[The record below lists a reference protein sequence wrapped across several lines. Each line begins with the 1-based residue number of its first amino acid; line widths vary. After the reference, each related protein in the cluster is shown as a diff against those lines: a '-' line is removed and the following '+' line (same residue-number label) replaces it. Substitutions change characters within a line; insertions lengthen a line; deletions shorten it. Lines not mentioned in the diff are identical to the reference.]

1 MLFIFGTH
9 LFGLRRY
16 AYKYMMCGNCGT
28 PRLFIQTRGFAW
40 GHLFWIPLVPLGYQY
55 SWHCAACAKENNTM
69 PTSFGIKLILL
80 ITLFF
85 VFYMLTLGEWATNLG
100 ESVIW
105 WQLGV
110 GILLSWSIYETF
122 NHFKKKE
129 KNKYKYMLP
138 LPDSEYC
145 SVCDGE
151 LRTTE
156 KGKLQCND
164 CKCFALGLPSNEFRD
179 TEAIEEKN
187 IAQLTEE
194 LNEAKKELEILEDFE
209 KEALKSSK

>member
-16 AYKYMMCGNCGT
+16 AYKYMMCGNCNT

-40 GHLFWIPLVPLGYQY
+40 GHLFWIPLIPLGYQY
-55 SWHCAACAKENNTM
+55 SWHCASCAKENNKM
-69 PTSFGIKLILL
+69 PTSFGVKLIFL
-80 ITLFF
+80 IALSF

-105 WQLGV
+105 WQLGA
-110 GILLSWSIYETF
+110 GALLLWSIYETF
-122 NHFKKKE
+122 SHFKKKE

-138 LPDSEYC
+138 LPDNDYC
-145 SVCDGE
+145 SICDGE
-151 LRTTE
+151 LRTTK
-156 KGKLQCND
+156 KGKLQCVD
-164 CKCFALGLPSNEFRD
+164 CKCFALGLPLDEFRK
-179 TEAIEEKN
+179 TEAIEEKK
-187 IAQLTEE
+187 IEQLTTE
-194 LNEAKKELEILEDFE
+194 LNEVEKELAILEDFE